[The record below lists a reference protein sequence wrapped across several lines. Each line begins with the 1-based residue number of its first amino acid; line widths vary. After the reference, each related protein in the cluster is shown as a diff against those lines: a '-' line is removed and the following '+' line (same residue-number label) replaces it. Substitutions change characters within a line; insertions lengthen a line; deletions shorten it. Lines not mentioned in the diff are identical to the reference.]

1 LQFFIVRGKKIK
13 QYMKI
18 QIIALVM
25 LTGCAS
31 KIIVDPKSSTN
42 PANYYADKIECESI
56 SENVSYGEEMAKGA
70 AIQGIASALF
80 TAWLASKSH
89 SVQVKTAAQAGAA
102 SGGAVGAG
110 SGAYSVFKRREAI
123 VRQCL
128 AARGYKILE

>member
-1 LQFFIVRGKKIK
+1 
-13 QYMKI
+13 MKI
-18 QIIALVM
+18 QILALAL

-42 PANYYADKIECESI
+42 PANFYADKIECESI
-56 SENVSYGEEMAKGA
+56 SEQVSYPEEMAKGA
-70 AIQGIASALF
+70 AVQGIASAIF
-80 TAWLASKSH
+80 TAWLASRSH

-102 SGGAVGAG
+102 SGAAVGAG
-110 SGAYSVFKRREAI
+110 SGAYSTMKRREAI